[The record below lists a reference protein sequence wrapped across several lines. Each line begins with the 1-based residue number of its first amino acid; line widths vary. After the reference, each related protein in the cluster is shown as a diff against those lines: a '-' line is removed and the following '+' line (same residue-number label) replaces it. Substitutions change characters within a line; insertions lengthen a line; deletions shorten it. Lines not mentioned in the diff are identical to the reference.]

1 VFFLIWYRK
10 IKNEFAMEGI
20 QHPPRPSCKKIPIPK
35 GTTRREEVLLMSLM
49 YPNNLFNDYIYRHTY
64 QAPSPL
70 CQQFQQE
77 EETPYHIILQC
88 SNQANTARCLLSE
101 IMSEEEIA
109 QGDYITILNGSRHEN
124 FVKLCLEILSRG
136 DYRDHIDIGTTV

>member
-1 VFFLIWYRK
+1 MEFMWYRK

-20 QHPPRPSCKKIPIPK
+20 QYPPRPSCKKLPIPK
-35 GTTRREEVLLMSLM
+35 STTRREEVLLMSLM

-64 QAPSPL
+64 QVPSPL
-70 CQQFQQE
+70 CQQCQQE

-88 SNQANTARCLLSE
+88 SNQANTARRLLCE

-124 FVKLCLEILSRG
+124 FVKLCLEILSQG
-136 DYRDHIDIGTTV
+136 EYREHIDIGITV